1 MLIAY
6 TAKHIIKRK
15 LGEIKYAVYIWL
27 MKSYN
32 DAWKNMDDIFFQQ
45 GNAVQALRVGNS
57 ETFSLQCTTG
67 TGTQVIQFHPI
78 PCSHQNFVV
87 LVWMNIT

>member
-27 MKSYN
+27 IKSYN
-32 DAWKNMDDIFFQQ
+32 YTCKNYGLDIFFQQ

-67 TGTQVIQFHPI
+67 TGTQVI
-78 PCSHQNFVV
+78 
-87 LVWMNIT
+87 